1 MSSTGLTCPQ
11 TPLRFPSGISLNDLE
26 EKTDST
32 IEIHSSIPGSL
43 QPVSRRNGGEAGD
56 GVNIEENSGLMV
68 DYKGQQY
75 SYLEA
80 IFHAPGLHVFPGQSD
95 KYAAEYHIHLKTYA
109 TPVRQITIV
118 IPLMIVTGDISGH
131 PYFMACRATPV
142 DNRPLITTLFTPG
155 TTTLQYKAPDI
166 RGRTRD
172 IPATAKCRSVND
184 ETVFILVLTPNYI
197 RATDIDRI
205 NRLDTGTSDPR
216 NLPVAA
222 VSPSVTLTRQDV
234 LNNIIIANP
243 GVGST
248 KAPPAAPALPRS
260 AAEDE
265 TDSESSVK
273 SVSDSNRPLCVILF
287 TLCFVVTLIIV
298 DFLFGYVWDYIFE
311 SLKMFTPTYTKLY
324 IMGAIC
330 IVAFSAYDWLIQIIG
345 VMFSYIRL

>member
-1 MSSTGLTCPQ
+1 MSATGLTCPQ

-43 QPVSRRNGGEAGD
+43 QPVSRRTGGGAGD

-68 DYKGQQY
+68 DYRGQKY
-75 SYLEA
+75 SYVEA

-109 TPVRQITIV
+109 TPVRQITLV
-118 IPLMIVTGDISGH
+118 IPLKIVTGDISGH
-131 PYFMACRATPV
+131 PYFMACRATPGAT
-142 DNRPLITTLFTPG
+142 RPLITTLFTPG
-155 TTTLQYKAPDI
+155 TKTLQYKAPDI

-172 IPATAKCRSVND
+172 TPTTAKCRSVND

-234 LNNIIIANP
+234 LNNLIIANP

-248 KAPPAAPALPRS
+248 KAPPAAPTLPKC

-265 TDSESSVK
+265 TDSESSVNN
-273 SVSDSNRPLCVILF
+273 VSNSNRALCAILF
-287 TLCFVVTLIIV
+287 TLCFVVTITLL
-298 DFLFGYVWDYIFE
+298 DFVLGFVWSSIFN
-311 SLKMFTPTYTKLY
+311 SSDSTDATKMF

-330 IVAFSAYDWLIQIIG
+330 ITAFFSYDRLMHNLG

>member
-1 MSSTGLTCPQ
+1 MSATGLTCPQ
-11 TPLRFPSGISLNDLE
+11 TPLRFPSGISLNELE

-32 IEIHSSIPGSL
+32 IEIHSSVSGSL
-43 QPVSRRNGGEAGD
+43 QPVSRRTGGGAGD

-75 SYLEA
+75 SYVEA
-80 IFHAPGLHVFPGQSD
+80 IFHAPGLHVFPDLSET
-95 KYAAEYHIHLKTYA
+95 YPAEYHIHLKTYA
-109 TPVRQITIV
+109 TPVRKITIV
-118 IPLMIVTGDISGH
+118 IPLKIVTGDISGH

-166 RGRTRD
+166 RGRTRNV
-172 IPATAKCRSVND
+172 AETAICRSVND

-222 VSPSVTLTRQDV
+222 VIPSITLTRQDV
-234 LNNIIIANP
+234 LNNLIIANP
-243 GVGST
+243 GVGSM
-248 KAPPAAPALPRS
+248 KAPPPALPKC

-265 TDSESSVK
+265 IDSESSVNN
-273 SVSDSNRPLCVILF
+273 VSNSNRALCAILF
-287 TLCFVVTLIIV
+287 TLCFVVTITAL
-298 DFLFGYVWDYIFE
+298 DFVLGFVWYSIFN
-311 SLKMFTPTYTKLY
+311 SSDSTDATKMF
-324 IMGAIC
+324 IMGTIC
-330 IVAFSAYDWLIQIIG
+330 IAAFFSYDGLMQNMG
-345 VMFSYIRL
+345 KMFSYIRL

>member
-1 MSSTGLTCPQ
+1 MSATGLTCPQ
-11 TPLRFPSGISLNDLE
+11 TPLRFPSGISLNELE

-32 IEIHSSIPGSL
+32 IEIHSSVSGSL
-43 QPVSRRNGGEAGD
+43 QPVSRRTGGGAGD

-75 SYLEA
+75 SYVEA
-80 IFHAPGLHVFPGQSD
+80 IFHAPGLHVFPDLSET
-95 KYAAEYHIHLKTYA
+95 YPAEYHIHLKTYA
-109 TPVRQITIV
+109 TPVRKITIV
-118 IPLMIVTGDISGH
+118 IPLKIVTGDISGH

-166 RGRTRD
+166 RGRTRNV
-172 IPATAKCRSVND
+172 AETAICRSVND

-222 VSPSVTLTRQDV
+222 VIPSITLTRQDV
-234 LNNIIIANP
+234 LNNLIIANP
-243 GVGST
+243 GVGSM
-248 KAPPAAPALPRS
+248 KAPPAAPALPKC

-265 TDSESSVK
+265 IDSESSVNN
-273 SVSDSNRPLCVILF
+273 VSNSNRALCAILF
-287 TLCFVVTLIIV
+287 TLCFVVTITAL
-298 DFLFGYVWDYIFE
+298 DFVLGFVWYSIFN
-311 SLKMFTPTYTKLY
+311 SSDSTDATKMF
-324 IMGAIC
+324 IMGTIC
-330 IVAFSAYDWLIQIIG
+330 IAAFFSYDRLMQNMG
-345 VMFSYIRL
+345 KMFSYIRL

>member
-1 MSSTGLTCPQ
+1 MSATGLTCPQ
-11 TPLRFPSGISLNDLE
+11 TPLRFPSGISLNELE

-32 IEIHSSIPGSL
+32 IEIHSSVSGSL
-43 QPVSRRNGGEAGD
+43 QPVSRRTGGGAGD

-75 SYLEA
+75 SYVEA
-80 IFHAPGLHVFPGQSD
+80 IFHAPGLHVFPDLSET
-95 KYAAEYHIHLKTYA
+95 YPAEYHIHLKTYA
-109 TPVRQITIV
+109 TPVRKITIV
-118 IPLMIVTGDISGH
+118 IPLKIVTGDISGH

-166 RGRTRD
+166 RGRTRNV
-172 IPATAKCRSVND
+172 AETAICRSVND

-222 VSPSVTLTRQDV
+222 VIPSITLTRQDV
-234 LNNIIIANP
+234 LNNLIIANP
-243 GVGST
+243 GVGSM
-248 KAPPAAPALPRS
+248 KAPPAALPKY

-265 TDSESSVK
+265 IDSESSVNN
-273 SVSDSNRPLCVILF
+273 VSNSNRALCAILF
-287 TLCFVVTLIIV
+287 TLCFVVTITAL
-298 DFLFGYVWDYIFE
+298 DFVLGFVWSSIFN
-311 SLKMFTPTYTKLY
+311 SSDSTDATKMF
-324 IMGAIC
+324 IMGTIC
-330 IVAFSAYDWLIQIIG
+330 IAAFFSYDGLMQNMG
-345 VMFSYIRL
+345 KMFSYIRL

>member
-1 MSSTGLTCPQ
+1 MSATGLTCPQ
-11 TPLRFPSGISLNDLE
+11 TPLRFPSGISLNELE

-32 IEIHSSIPGSL
+32 IEIHSSVSGSL
-43 QPVSRRNGGEAGD
+43 QPVSRRTGGGAGD

-75 SYLEA
+75 SYVEA
-80 IFHAPGLHVFPGQSD
+80 IFHAPGLHVFPDLSET
-95 KYAAEYHIHLKTYA
+95 YPAEYHIHLKTYA
-109 TPVRQITIV
+109 TPVRKITIV
-118 IPLMIVTGDISGH
+118 IPLKIVTGDISGH

-166 RGRTRD
+166 RGRTRNV
-172 IPATAKCRSVND
+172 AETAICRSVND

-222 VSPSVTLTRQDV
+222 VIPSITLTRQDV
-234 LNNIIIANP
+234 LNNLIIANP
-243 GVGST
+243 GVGSM
-248 KAPPAAPALPRS
+248 KAPPAALPKY

-265 TDSESSVK
+265 IDSESSVNN
-273 SVSDSNRPLCVILF
+273 VSNSNRALCAILF
-287 TLCFVVTLIIV
+287 TLCFVVTITAL
-298 DFLFGYVWDYIFE
+298 DFVLGFVWSSIFN
-311 SLKMFTPTYTKLY
+311 SSDSTDATKMF
-324 IMGAIC
+324 IMGTIC
-330 IVAFSAYDWLIQIIG
+330 IAAFFSYDRLMQNMG
-345 VMFSYIRL
+345 KMFSYIRL